1 MEELIKKLIKSKLFL
16 RIIKPKLFKVNPETN
31 EEEFKDIDSDDDD
44 EMEDLID
51 SYKSMLSCCS
61 NREVQR
67 LKELD
72 LKRGYNEEGDN
83 INDKV
88 DYFKNLPLKM
98 RRDFVTG
105 LRMNK
110 LKNEKN
116 FSDFMASIT
125 KIQEQANEQ
134 RF

>member
-61 NREVQR
+61 NREV
-67 LKELD
+67 
-72 LKRGYNEEGDN
+72 
-83 INDKV
+83 
-88 DYFKNLPLKM
+88 
-98 RRDFVTG
+98 
-105 LRMNK
+105 
-110 LKNEKN
+110 
-116 FSDFMASIT
+116 
-125 KIQEQANEQ
+125 
-134 RF
+134 